1 MRNLSVRSLLTLTR
15 FLLQD
20 TNGVRAMRIGNWLWL
35 ELREVV
41 WLASVAGGLSV
52 LSVGLAVVLALVHL
66 V

>member
-1 MRNLSVRSLLTLTR
+1 
-15 FLLQD
+15 
-20 TNGVRAMRIGNWLWL
+20 MRIGNWLWL

-52 LSVGLAVVLALVHL
+52 LIVGLAVVLALVHL